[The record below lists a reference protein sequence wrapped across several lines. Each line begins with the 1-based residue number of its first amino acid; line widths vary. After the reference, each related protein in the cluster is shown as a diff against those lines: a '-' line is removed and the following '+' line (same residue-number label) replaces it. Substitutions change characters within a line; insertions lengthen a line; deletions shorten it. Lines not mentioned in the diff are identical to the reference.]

1 MLVGIEPADKE
12 SVTQTFFLITGLTQV
27 EHDLT
32 AINLEEFLDD
42 SEYRLAKFHVT
53 WRASSSLN
61 VDTELIASTQ
71 HKRVLQHKTDS
82 VLQTEVCS
90 EIERRVI
97 LFRLT
102 YQIR

>member
-1 MLVGIEPADKE
+1 MTCSI
-12 SVTQTFFLITGLTQV
+12 
-27 EHDLT
+27 
-32 AINLEEFLDD
+32 
-42 SEYRLAKFHVT
+42 
-53 WRASSSLN
+53 N

-71 HKRVLQHKTDS
+71 HEGVLQHETDS